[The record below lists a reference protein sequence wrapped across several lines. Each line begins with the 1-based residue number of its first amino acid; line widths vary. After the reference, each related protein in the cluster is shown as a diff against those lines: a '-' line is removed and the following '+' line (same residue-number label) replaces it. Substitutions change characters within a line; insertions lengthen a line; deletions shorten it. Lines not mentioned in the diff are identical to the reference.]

1 MKKFLSLVL
10 ALAMTLSLVTISA
23 GAKDFADSDE
33 LSGEQYEEAVNVMSE
48 MGIIDGYAGGNFQP
62 QGTLTR
68 GAAAKIIA
76 CMMLG
81 KTTAE
86 ALGTQAAPF
95 KDVPAGSTFAGY
107 IAYCVESGLIDG
119 YADGTFRPQN
129 TLTGFAFLKMLL
141 TALGYDSAIE
151 GYTGT
156 NWTVNVAGRATQ
168 IGLTDGNDEFVGTRA
183 ATREEACLYAVNA
196 LQTTLVEYES
206 KGTNVTVNGATVAI
220 GASKPTF
227 VTSSIAG
234 AATSIDDTIDNTTH
248 DYTVEFAE
256 RYQPDLELDRDIDV
270 FGRPSHTWAWNGKDI
285 GTYVDYDKL
294 IETYTTAITGK
305 DLYDLLGKGTI
316 EDYDID
322 VYVDGETASAVL
334 GSAYFSDKNM
344 IKTNTETVGET
355 GNGVLTEVFMDT
367 DAKEISVVVINTYLA
382 IAEDDY
388 DEKRDEVTFEVW
400 GIDETSTK
408 DAYVK
413 DTDETEVMP
422 AVSGEDFDIEDVV
435 DGDIVRV
442 TVADGEIQTID
453 DVEALEDVT
462 ITRFTKGKN
471 VTADG
476 TQYDYADAAMYD
488 DEVLDNYDADN
499 MKEQTYNV
507 YLDEYGY
514 LLGIEIVD
522 KVSQYLFVTGM
533 NGGTDNLANK
543 RGSANVIFLDGTTDT
558 VDVNLT
564 KSNVAANALVN
575 TWCKYSVDKNDV
587 YTLTVVS
594 YAFDEDADKVGQSVL
609 QKNTDAAG
617 DYSFK
622 TIDKKNTTL
631 PGSGD
636 LNYVYGNDAS
646 IYMTVNTTEINTTTP
661 GGLAIVVDD
670 VNTITTGIRNVSLK
684 AYSAKQAVA
693 ETDDVNNATRYTP
706 AGAQKYEDYVT
717 SGVYTLFND
726 DGYVIA
732 AIVVGED
739 DGTTSNYAYVTSKDG
754 KDGLN
759 YEGYDSTTEDYTWTR
774 TVIINGE
781 EVELTEVTDTNPE
794 LATMEQNEWYEVKYY
809 ADGTV
814 RGVNKLTFAA
824 AGKYI
829 NAIENIETAL
839 NSAYDTILLF
849 DYMPDVYSLSCK
861 GDTFYATSGV
871 KSGFVVAPDANIVLV
886 QDKKVVSTG
895 DVTPMDDIQY
905 FDNGVDG
912 IEKAFKRMNDNE
924 NFVGYISAV
933 FEDGVA
939 TSVIIYDCTATEIE
953 DGGIDQDANYIT
965 KAIVDENTMTVT
977 VKALPTATDKTA
989 AVISSMR
996 AAGYTDISV
1005 SSGIVTGYKDS
1016 VRYTFGVTAY
1026 DAYEVTFA
1034 LGAGFTG
1041 VSIDKNGKAYMA
1053 EGDQVT
1059 LTLSKDDDTAFS
1071 SVPAAAAVT
1080 ATSDDTNT
1088 DAYDVTAVGGKNG
1101 DKTITITVTQIDE
1114 LTDDAA
1120 NTVTLSK

>member
-10 ALAMTLSLVTISA
+10 ALVMTMSLVTVSA
-23 GAKDFADSDE
+23 GAKDFGDSAD
-33 LSGEQYEEAVNVMSE
+33 LSGEAYEEAVNVMSE
-48 MGIIDGYAGGNFQP
+48 MGIIDGYTDGDFRP

-141 TALGYDSAIE
+141 TALGYDSSIE

-234 AATSIDDTIDNTTH
+234 AATSIDDTLDNTTH

-256 RYQPDLELDRDIDV
+256 RYQPDLELDHDIDV

-316 EDYDID
+316 EDKDYDID

-413 DTDETEVMP
+413 DTDEKEVMP

-488 DEVLDNYDADN
+488 DEVLDQYDADN

-558 VDVNLT
+558 VDVNLS
-564 KSNVAANALVN
+564 KSDVPTSALAN

-587 YTLTVVS
+587 YTLTVVES
-594 YAFDEDADKVGQSVL
+594 TGFDSDTDKAGQSVT
-609 QKNTDAAG
+609 QDNTDIALGTAA
-617 DYSFK
+617 DYVE

-631 PGSGD
+631 DGNGD
-636 LNYVYGNDAS
+636 FTYVYGNDAS
-646 IYMTVNTTEINTTTP
+646 VYITVSTTEINTTTP
-661 GGLAIVVDD
+661 GGPAIVVDD
-670 VNTITTGIRNVSLK
+670 VETVTTGIRNVSLK
-684 AYSAKQAVA
+684 AYAAEKAVA
-693 ETDDVNNATRYTP
+693 ETEDATASRYSNTGDVSGV
-706 AGAQKYEDYVT
+706 GAYANYVT

-732 AIVVGED
+732 AVVVGED
-739 DGTTSNYAYVTSKDG
+739 DGTTSNYAYVTSKTG
-754 KDGLN
+754 ENGLN

-781 EVELTEVTDTNPE
+781 EVELTEVTDTDPAIE
-794 LATMEQNEWYEVKYY
+794 DMDQNAWYEVKYY

-814 RGVNKLTFAA
+814 RGVTKLNFAIA
-824 AGKYI
+824 NDKYESDI
-829 NAIENIETAL
+829 VNIEKAL
-839 NSAYDTILLF
+839 NGNGGYGNYDTVLLF
-849 DYMPDVYSLSCK
+849 DDMTDRPYALSCK
-861 GDTFYATSGV
+861 GDTFFATSTTQ
-871 KSGFVVAPDANIVLV
+871 SGFVVAPDANIVLV
-886 QDKKVVSTG
+886 QDKEVVSTG
-895 DVTPMDDIQY
+895 KVTPMDDIQY

-912 IEKAFKRMNDNE
+912 IEKAFKRMNDNA
-924 NFVGYISAV
+924 NFKGYISAV

-1005 SSGIVTGYKDS
+1005 GSGIVTGYKDS
-1016 VRYTFGVTAY
+1016 VRYTFTIATKNAY
-1026 DAYEVTFA
+1026 QVTFDIGTTA
-1034 LGAGFTG
+1034 ASYGNTIVGNKT
-1041 VSIDKNGKAYMA
+1041 VYMA
-1053 EGDQVT
+1053 EGDSVIVT
-1059 LTLSKDDDTAFS
+1059 ISGGGWMGVTPTITAGTHLSIAKD
-1071 SVPAAAAVT
+1071 
-1080 ATSDDTNT
+1080 
-1088 DAYDVTAVGGKNG
+1088 G
-1101 DKTITITVTQIDE
+1101 DKTVKVTADAGFNAAVASAVIDF
-1114 LTDDAA
+1114 
-1120 NTVTLSK
+1120 